1 MEIIKLKIYGK
12 LHKNQ
17 NFTEDQINL
26 SYERM
31 ESALAAF
38 EGILSR
44 NGNYVCGGNA
54 PSISDFLFFFELTN
68 YMYYD
73 KTWAHHKLVD

>member
-26 SYERM
+26 TYEKM
-31 ESALAAF
+31 ETALLGL

-44 NGNYVCGGNA
+44 NGNFVCGDQLSV
-54 PSISDFLFFFELTN
+54 PDLLFF
-68 YMYYD
+68 
-73 KTWAHHKLVD
+73 